1 MKDISRLETDI
12 VNILGKATDRL
23 VNAQRETAIKI
34 MEDAKQLAPVGET
47 GEYRNSIKVSDTKVS
62 ENSIETEIYTD
73 EVVETT
79 DGKVYNLGFLIENGT
94 MPHAIPNAF
103 DWGRIYGYD
112 SDMYKRTLDP
122 NWHPGTNPQPHFIPA
137 LQKNKFKY
145 KVNVVKA
152 MLKGGK

>member
-1 MKDISRLETDI
+1 LKDISRLETDI

>member
-1 MKDISRLETDI
+1 MKDISNLETDI
-12 VNILGKATDRL
+12 THIFGNITDRL
-23 VNAQRETAIKI
+23 IKVQREAATNI
-34 MEDAKQLAPVGET
+34 MNDAKRLAPVGET
-47 GEYRNSIKVSDTKVS
+47 GEYRNSIKISDTKVT